1 MTLEEQRKKLS
12 ECKDLEDTYDLY
24 KEVFGTIVP
33 ENPENKD
40 FLKDLE
46 DAEEAIYTNKK
57 MDPVT
62 FKRGLLIR

>member
-12 ECKDLEDTYDLY
+12 HCKGVEDTYDLY

-33 ENPENKD
+33 EDPQNRDIMEE
-40 FLKDLE
+40 LE
-46 DAEEAIYTNKK
+46 DVEKAIYTNKE
-57 MDPVT
+57 MPSIT

>member
-12 ECKDLEDTYDLY
+12 ECKDVEDTYDLY

-46 DAEEAIYTNKK
+46 DAEKAIYTNKK